1 MSKCSGRVVVGN
13 ERGIH
18 SRIATRLAEI
28 SLQYEVHLRISNEQG
43 SADCSMILD
52 VLALGL
58 VQGDNLQVVTE
69 GAAAEKAMHAVKQ
82 LLTAKEDP
90 L

>member
-1 MSKCSGRVVVGN
+1 MSTCSDCITVGN

-28 SLQYEVHLRISNEQG
+28 AGRYGVEITIGNNREH
-43 SADCSMILD
+43 ADCSMILD

-58 VQGDNLQVVTE
+58 IQGDALEVVICGE
-69 GAAAEKAMHAVKQ
+69 GAEDAMEAVQQ
-82 LLTAKEDP
+82 LLTAKDDP
-90 L
+90 K